1 MEVFDA
7 GNKLIQEFKDDSLY
21 KMALF
26 YKLEELIITDKLLSI
41 SFTSN
46 YSTNEVGKIIDR
58 ADSTI
63 RNHFRSDLIN
73 YIKPE
78 KVGKYYRL
86 DYKSIF
92 RLHLIF
98 LLMDNAGKTTLDLL
112 VELGIEA
119 TSSPLEGKRLRKF
132 QNAAEEKQINR
143 QIDNENLAS
152 KVDVL
157 ERKYVIQEI
166 MLNILKYEKDI
177 SEYDRKI
184 DKQLNA
190 IESVKN
196 EAYIKYLEEK
206 QSRLLIS
213 SLDKS
218 RQKSSFLGI
227 FKKQEEVD
235 VEGIS
240 KDIATKLKSKM
251 KEQMSMKIKD
261 LTADIDFMEK
271 ARNEIFTKVEIEKE
285 KVRKIQIEGVVNEQV
300 LLD

>member
-1 MEVFDA
+1 MEDIDA
-7 GNKLIQEFKDDSLY
+7 ENKIIQEFIDDPLY

-92 RLHLIF
+92 KLHLIF

-119 TSSPLEGKRLRKF
+119 TSSPLEGKRLRKY
-132 QNAAEEKQINR
+132 QNASEEKRINSE
-143 QIDNENLAS
+143 IENQDLSS
-152 KVDVL
+152 KVDLL
-157 ERKYVIQEI
+157 ERKYIFQEVL
-166 MLNILKYEKDI
+166 LNILKYEKDV
-177 SEYDRKI
+177 SEFERRI
-184 DKQLNA
+184 DKQSNA
-190 IESVKN
+190 IEAIKN

-218 RQKSSFLGI
+218 RQKPSFLGI

-240 KDIATKLKSKM
+240 NEIATKLKLKM
-251 KEQMSMKIKD
+251 KEQMSMKIRD
-261 LTADIDFMEK
+261 LSDDIILLQKERDEIISK
-271 ARNEIFTKVEIEKE
+271 LENERVKFS
-285 KVRKIQIEGVVNEQV
+285 KIQIQATSNEQV